1 MRRKFGSHDDG
12 ALMTRSDHSPP
23 INEGLIDVLHLHI
36 WILDG
41 DSVRGNV
48 QVTLPSK

>member
-1 MRRKFGSHDDG
+1 MRRKLGSHDDW

-36 WILDG
+36 WIVD
-41 DSVRGNV
+41 DDAVKGNG
-48 QVTLPSK
+48 QVTLPLK